1 MSSDPNYGKIFYKGQ
16 EMEFIPGE
24 VEVDIDDW
32 DLARNLA
39 RPTITIKGDLLSSD
53 YIKKEKTQMNTTTR
67 KKIFLMDK
75 DERFLYEKGLIDID
89 GELTEEGRVEFAQF
103 LFDSDTDIRTDF
115 AHFLWT
121 LEHPELQDEEN
132 EDGE

>member
-1 MSSDPNYGKIFYKGQ
+1 
-16 EMEFIPGE
+16 
-24 VEVDIDDW
+24 
-32 DLARNLA
+32 
-39 RPTITIKGDLLSSD
+39 
-53 YIKKEKTQMNTTTR
+53 MNTTTR

>member
-53 YIKKEKTQMNTTTR
+53 YIKKEKTSMGTKDK

-89 GELTEEGRVEFAQF
+89 GELTEEGKAEFAQF

-115 AHFLWT
+115 AHFLRA